1 MNTPAQKH
9 ASKAAFVRAYPN
21 LSAKEVVAKA
31 KEHGVKMGEPYVYNV
46 RTYDKN
52 KGARRAGG
60 RRAPGIAR
68 PSTVVSSSAE
78 SLLKAVAAEV
88 GLGRAIEILQGER
101 AQVHAMMRG

>member
-1 MNTPAQKH
+1 MNLSAQKP

-31 KEHGVKMGEPYVYNV
+31 KEHGIKVGEPYVYNV

-52 KGARRAGG
+52 KGTRRAAAHRTPGVA
-60 RRAPGIAR
+60 RA
-68 PSTVVSSSAE
+68 STVSSSAE
-78 SLLKAVAAEV
+78 SLLKAIAAEV

-101 AQVHAMMRG
+101 AHVHAVMRG